1 MTRTLNVVRMQLINR
16 KTFVWLPL
24 IIFGASFAISMIIY
38 GAINLSV
45 DDLDEPMFG
54 GGSQAPL
61 WYFAVI
67 GIQALLMTFPFSQA
81 MSVTRREFFV
91 GTYVTALGAS
101 ALLALVYLIGGL
113 IERATDGWGI
123 EGYFFAVP
131 WIWDQGAVPATLL
144 YFMAPL
150 LTFTI
155 GFFAAT
161 VYKRFGMLWLVLL
174 GVGLGLLLAVAVLG
188 ISVGGGWPSI
198 GHWFLDLTPLRV
210 ALGGLVVAA
219 ALAGVSYTTLRRAIP

>member
-1 MTRTLNVVRMQLINR
+1 MTRTLNVIRMQLINR
-16 KTFVWLPL
+16 KTFIWLPL

-38 GAINLSV
+38 ISIHISV

-67 GIQALLMTFPFSQA
+67 GVQALLMTFPFSQA

-91 GTYVTALGAS
+91 GTYLTAIGAS
-101 ALLALVYLIGGL
+101 VLLALVYLIGGL
-113 IERATDGWGI
+113 VEKATNGWGVD
-123 EGYFFAVP
+123 GYFFAVP
-131 WIWDQGAVPATLL
+131 WIWDQGAGPATLL
-144 YFMAPL
+144 YFMAPI

-161 VYKRFGMLWLVLL
+161 VYKRFGVLWLILL
-174 GVGLGLLLAVAVLG
+174 GVSLGLLLAVAILG
-188 ISVGGGWPSI
+188 ISLGGGWPSI
-198 GHWFLDLTPLRV
+198 GRWFMDLTPLRV
-210 ALGGLVVAA
+210 ALGGLVVSAL
-219 ALAGVSYTTLRRAIP
+219 LAGASYTTLLRAIP